1 MRRFNSRIFKM
12 TLFKKSV
19 FFVALLGAVL
29 CWSADDPKPYV
40 EGDALPNALKFY
52 PPPDTNSAAF
62 AYDMAQYKWGKSVRV
77 TDTARANLAIA
88 QAVTDDAEMAKMFS
102 EAFGMEISE
111 KNTPASRSRP

>member
-1 MRRFNSRIFKM
+1 MQKIIKV
-12 TLFKKSV
+12 LFIDDHAGLRDSLSY
-19 FFVALLGAVL
+19 LLEH
-29 CWSADDPKPYV
+29 KN
-40 EGDALPNALKFY
+40 NALKFY
-52 PPPDTNSAAF
+52 PPPPDTNSSAF